1 VKIAVLDD
9 YQGLALTHAD
19 WSGLTRAHEV
29 TVFDRHLADDEAVRA
44 LRPFDVICHIRE
56 RMAFPRPLIESL
68 PNLKLIVVTGRTHR
82 TLDMQ
87 AATARSIVVCHTDGR
102 PGLEAATPELT
113 WGLILSVMRSIPQES
128 ANMARGGW
136 QTTAGEQLMGKTLG
150 LIGFG
155 RLGRQVARYGQAFGM
170 RGVAWS
176 ANLTEQAARDGG
188 VEYVSKAELFRQADV
203 ASIHLVLG
211 ERSLGVVGEAE
222 LALMKPGALLVNTS
236 RGPIVQTEPLLK
248 ALREGAIR
256 AAIDVYDEEPLPADD
271 PLRSAPNCLLTPHL
285 GYVTRET
292 FRAFF
297 EDTVA
302 NIEAWA
308 AGRPIRVANPE
319 ALPLAQ

>member
-1 VKIAVLDD
+1 VRIAVLDD

-19 WSGLTRAHEV
+19 WSRLAKAHEI
-29 TVFDRHLADDEAVRA
+29 TVFDRHLSDAEAAAA
-44 LRPFDVICHIRE
+44 LRPFDVVCHIRE
-56 RMAFPRPLIESL
+56 RMAFPRPLIEAL
-68 PNLKLIVVTGRTHR
+68 PNLKLIVVTGRAHR
-82 TLDMQ
+82 TLDLQ
-87 AATARSIVVCHTDGR
+87 AATDRGILVCHTDGR

-113 WGLILSVMRSIPQES
+113 WGLILSVMRHIPQEA

-136 QTTAGEQLMGKTLG
+136 QTTAGEQLIGKTLG

-155 RLGRQVARYGQAFGM
+155 RLGRQVGRIGQAFGM
-170 RGVAWS
+170 RVITWS
-176 ANLTEQAARDGG
+176 ANLTEAAAQEGG
-188 VEYVSKAELFRQADV
+188 ATWVSKEDLFRQADV

-211 ERSLGVVGEAE
+211 ERSLGLVGEAE

-236 RGPIVQTEPLLK
+236 RGPIVQTEPLLQ
-248 ALREGAIR
+248 ALRRNAVR

-285 GYVTRET
+285 GYVTSET

-302 NIEAWA
+302 DIEAYA

-319 ALPLAQ
+319 VLGRD